1 MLQNLID
8 QNLNINNN
16 LESQIQHV
24 INVALL
30 CVHTIPT
37 RRPSMMHVLAML
49 LGEKE
54 VEVAF
59 RESLGPKK
67 NYSFMSKSSN
77 QSFRVQIW
85 QFATQIVLQNFGTPT
100 MAWLNLKQV
109 GTLIIHD
116 TMTHLCLWAIEQLV
130 AMICTLHNTFVLS
143 FGINLSRIILKTR
156 FFKSSCK
163 FAHLGTFFNT
173 SQQLMK
179 VKLQCIKC

>member
-59 RESLGPKK
+59 RESLGSKK
-67 NYSFMSKSSN
+67 NYSFMSEQSN
-77 QSFRVQIW
+77 QSSS
-85 QFATQIVLQNFGTPT
+85 A
-100 MAWLNLKQV
+100 NLASFNTNCSSKHPNDNN
-109 GTLIIHD
+109 G
-116 TMTHLCLWAIEQLV
+116 LV
-130 AMICTLHNTFVLS
+130 ALETS
-143 FGINLSRIILKTR
+143 WILDHT
-156 FFKSSCK
+156 
-163 FAHLGTFFNT
+163 
-173 SQQLMK
+173 
-179 VKLQCIKC
+179 

>member
-30 CVHTIPT
+30 CAHTIPT

-59 RESLGPKK
+59 RESLDSKK
-67 NYSFMSKSSN
+67 NYSFMYKSSN
-77 QSFRVQIW
+77 QSSN
-85 QFATQIVLQNFGTPT
+85 A
-100 MAWLNLKQV
+100 NLTICDTICSSKLPN
-109 GTLIIHD
+109 GNNGLIELE
-116 TMTHLCLWAIEQLV
+116 TCW
-130 AMICTLHNTFVLS
+130 
-143 FGINLSRIILKTR
+143 ILDHT
-156 FFKSSCK
+156 
-163 FAHLGTFFNT
+163 
-173 SQQLMK
+173 
-179 VKLQCIKC
+179 

>member
-1 MLQNLID
+1 MQAWFLHENKMLQNLID

-16 LESQIQHV
+16 LESQMQHV

-59 RESLGPKK
+59 RESLGSKK

-77 QSFRVQIW
+77 QSSSANLTICDTNCSLEHPNGNNGLVELETSWILDHTW
-85 QFATQIVLQNFGTPT
+85 YDATFMLMGHWTT
-100 MAWLNLKQV
+100 C
-109 GTLIIHD
+109 GHD
-116 TMTHLCLWAIEQLV
+116 
-130 AMICTLHNTFVLS
+130 LHT
-143 FGINLSRIILKTR
+143 T
-156 FFKSSCK
+156 
-163 FAHLGTFFNT
+163 
-173 SQQLMK
+173 
-179 VKLQCIKC
+179 

>member
-8 QNLNINNN
+8 QNLNINSD

-54 VEVAF
+54 VEVTF
-59 RESLGPKK
+59 RESLSSKK
-67 NYSFMSKSSN
+67 NYSFMSKSST
-77 QSFRVQIW
+77 QSSN
-85 QFATQIVLQNFGTPT
+85 A
-100 MAWLNLKQV
+100 NLV
-109 GTLIIHD
+109 VCNTNCSSELPNGNNGLVELETSWILDRTWDDD
-116 TMTHLCLWAIEQLV
+116 TFMFMGHWTTC

-143 FGINLSRIILKTR
+143 FFIDLPRIILKTR
-156 FFKSSCK
+156 FFKSSSCLSTM
-163 FAHLGTFFNT
+163 ALSSTQDNNWWR
-173 SQQLMK
+173 
-179 VKLQCIKC
+179 

>member
-30 CVHTIPT
+30 CVHIIPT

-54 VEVAF
+54 VEVEF
-59 RESLGPKK
+59 QESQGSKK

-77 QSFRVQIW
+77 QSFS
-85 QFATQIVLQNFGTPT
+85 A
-100 MAWLNLKQV
+100 NL
-109 GTLIIHD
+109 
-116 TMTHLCLWAIEQLV
+116 AIYNTNCSSELPNNNGLV
-130 AMICTLHNTFVLS
+130 ELETCW
-143 FGINLSRIILKTR
+143 ILDHT
-156 FFKSSCK
+156 
-163 FAHLGTFFNT
+163 
-173 SQQLMK
+173 
-179 VKLQCIKC
+179 

>member
-8 QNLNINNN
+8 QNLNINGN

-59 RESLGPKK
+59 QKSLGSKK

-77 QSFRVQIW
+77 HSCN
-85 QFATQIVLQNFGTPT
+85 A
-100 MAWLNLKQV
+100 NLA
-109 GTLIIHD
+109 ICD
-116 TMTHLCLWAIEQLV
+116 TNCSSEHPNGNNGLV
-130 AMICTLHNTFVLS
+130 ELETCWILDCT
-143 FGINLSRIILKTR
+143 
-156 FFKSSCK
+156 
-163 FAHLGTFFNT
+163 
-173 SQQLMK
+173 
-179 VKLQCIKC
+179 